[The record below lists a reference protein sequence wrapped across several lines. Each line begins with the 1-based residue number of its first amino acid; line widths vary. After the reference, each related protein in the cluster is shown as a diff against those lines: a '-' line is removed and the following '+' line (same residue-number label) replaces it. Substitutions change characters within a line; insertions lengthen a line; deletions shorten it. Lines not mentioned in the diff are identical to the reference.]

1 MGGAASLSS
10 GTSASL
16 FEWHG
21 CWLLLLLS
29 AASCL
34 GVSVLER
41 AAAFGLRIGFL
52 CLENGW
58 FYNGRRRLSLQVA
71 RVLSPA
77 FDCECALG
85 FMCSLRA
92 PDLHVQSGQPERTA
106 ASGLRVGTLGLVLGL
121 ETGVVL
127 ACETRHLSMSR
138 AWAHWGPRVVVKSDG
153 SA

>member
-1 MGGAASLSS
+1 M
-10 GTSASL
+10 
-16 FEWHG
+16 
-21 CWLLLLLS
+21 
-29 AASCL
+29 
-34 GVSVLER
+34 LER

-52 CLENGW
+52 GLENGW

-106 ASGLRVGTLGLVLGL
+106 ASGLRVGNLGLVLGL
-121 ETGVVL
+121 ETGVVWCCPRHGMAPVHVTHGVRESL
-127 ACETRHLSMSR
+127 LNPMDRPETAYEFSMF
-138 AWAHWGPRVVVKSDG
+138 
-153 SA
+153 